1 MKISVDGKELF
12 TLTETQKNVMRN
24 NIMGDIFEDD
34 LKRRLHWVL
43 THKYEQCF
51 KELKEEWDPKLKAN
65 GVTMVPTDEEL
76 YAQLVFSQPNYKDRS
91 AREASK

>member
-1 MKISVDGKELF
+1 MKISVDDKELF
-12 TLTETQKNVMRN
+12 TLTDTQKKVMRN

-51 KELKEEWDPKLKAN
+51 KELKEEWDSKLKAN
-65 GVTMVPTDEEL
+65 GFSMVPTDEES
-76 YAQLVFSQPNYKDRS
+76 YAQLVFDQPNYKDRS
-91 AREASK
+91 TRESSK